1 MQCGSYHFIVW
12 LLTIL
17 RTALQKESL
26 SVAANPAFFQISI
39 GSVVGLCCG
48 GLAIDDELGCDERNL
63 VEVIVEEV
71 DVFPCKR
78 RADWANPIVIGQGK
92 PEVSLDELLGELD
105 PCLVKERV

>member
-1 MQCGSYHFIVW
+1 MQRGRYHFIVW

-71 DVFPCKR
+71 DVIPRKGR
-78 RADWANPIVIGQGK
+78 TVRANPILIG
-92 PEVSLDELLGELD
+92 
-105 PCLVKERV
+105 